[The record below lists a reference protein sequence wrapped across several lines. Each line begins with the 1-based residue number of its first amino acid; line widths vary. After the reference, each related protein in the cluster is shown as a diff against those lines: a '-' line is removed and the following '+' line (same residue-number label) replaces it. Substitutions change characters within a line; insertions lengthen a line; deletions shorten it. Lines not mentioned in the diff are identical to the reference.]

1 MTRIKSILLN
11 LIFFLNVLLVFF
23 WVFESKL
30 THLPTWLQVA
40 GRLHPMVLH
49 FPIALLI
56 VTVLFEWMGRNH
68 VADASW
74 NEKVELLISV
84 AAFSAT
90 ITAIFGLLLFHS
102 GDYISGP
109 DLLWH
114 KRIGIIT
121 ALLAGILVWLRNKQ
135 RTVYWVTFLVGI
147 FTVVIAG
154 HLGASVTHG
163 EGFIT
168 APLKEKK
175 DKIKNIDEAVV
186 FPDFIQPILNEKCI
200 GCHNPN
206 KSKGDLLLTTRENI
220 LKGGKDGKVI
230 VVGNPDSSLLYRY
243 LVLPMLDDKH
253 MPPEGKPQLETSE
266 LRLLY
271 WWILSGATF
280 DKKFAELKPVDS
292 IRSIAKTLYGIS
304 SPLEELK
311 IPFASEKTIAKLNN
325 IQRGVR
331 QISLDQPYID
341 VFLANRKDLK
351 QSDLEQLSDVKDQ
364 IISVDLS
371 NSSLNDD
378 LVKIIAGFPHIQK
391 LFIENTDVSDKGI
404 QTLAGLKYL
413 EYLNISRTNVSEKA
427 LPSLQNFPSLRRVYF
442 YETNIPVADLKAYQQ
457 SRMGL
462 TIGYTPDLST
472 DTAFRGRLTDPTV
485 KIDSNIFLNYASI
498 DMSYR
503 LKSVQIRY
511 TLNGKDPD
519 SSSILY
525 EKPLQ
530 VDSNCVVKVRA
541 TRSGWINSPVQ
552 TFKMKKAKYKFADAH
567 LAKEPDKK
575 YIARMDTT
583 LIDLQEGT
591 ESFSDGK
598 YLGYYGDDME
608 AKLDLGAE
616 QKISKISLGYIIDH
630 GSFVMSPKMVEVWG
644 SNKEGVPMKKLGTVI
659 TEDLKMRKDPAKA
672 YASCKFSPQKLRWIE
687 VRAINMGKLP
697 KWHPSKGS
705 KSWIFLDEV
714 FAE

>member
-11 LIFFLNVLLVFF
+11 IIFFLNVLLVFF
-23 WVFESKL
+23 WIFESKL

-56 VTVLFEWMGRNH
+56 VTVLFEWMGRKH
-68 VADASW
+68 EGELSW
-74 NEKVELLISV
+74 NEKIELLITI

-90 ITAIFGLLLFHS
+90 VTAIFGLLLFHS

-121 ALLAGILVWLRNKQ
+121 ALLAGVLVWLRNKQ
-135 RTVYWVTFLVGI
+135 RIVYWVTFLIGI
-147 FTVVIAG
+147 SAVVIAG

-168 APLKEKK
+168 APFNEKK
-175 DKIKNIDEAVV
+175 VKIKNIDEAVV

-206 KSKGDLLLTTRENI
+206 KSKGDLLLTSRENI
-220 LKGGKDGKVI
+220 LKGGKDGKI
-230 VVGNPDSSLLYRY
+230 IIAGNPDSSLLFRY

-253 MPPEGKPQLETSE
+253 MPPEGKPQLENSE
-266 LRLLY
+266 LRLIY
-271 WWILSGATF
+271 WWINSGATF

-292 IRSIAKTLYGIS
+292 IRSMAKSLYGIS

-311 IPFASEKTIAKLNN
+311 IPFADAKSIAELNS

-341 VFLANRKDLK
+341 VFLANRKDLQ
-351 QSDLEQLSDVKDQ
+351 QSDLEQLSKVKDQ
-364 IISVDLS
+364 IISIDLS
-371 NSSLNDD
+371 NSSLNDEQC
-378 LVKIIAGFPHIQK
+378 KIIAGFPHVQK
-391 LFIENTDVSDKGI
+391 LFLENTDVSDKGI
-404 QTLAGLKYL
+404 QSFAALKYL
-413 EYLNISRTNVSEKA
+413 EYLNISRTNVTEHS
-427 LPSLQNFPSLRRVYF
+427 LPTLQNFPSLRRVYF

-462 TIGYTPDLST
+462 TIGYTPDLSS
-472 DTAFRGRLTDPTV
+472 DTAFRGRLTDPTI
-485 KIDSNIFLNYASI
+485 KIDSNIFLKYASV
-498 DMSYR
+498 DMTYR

-519 SSSILY
+519 SSSTLY

-530 VDSNCVVKVRA
+530 VDSNCVIKVRA
-541 TRSGWINSPVQ
+541 IRTGWINSAVQ
-552 TFKMKKAKYKFADAH
+552 TFPMKKAKYKFAEAH
-567 LAKEPDKK
+567 LAKEPDKR
-575 YIARMDTT
+575 YNARLDTT
-583 LIDLQEGT
+583 LIDLQEGSENFT
-591 ESFSDGK
+591 DGK
-598 YLGYYGDDME
+598 YIGYEGEDMDV
-608 AKLDLGAE
+608 KLDLGTE
-616 QKISKISLGYIIDH
+616 EKISKISLGYMINH
-630 GSFVMSPKMVEVWG
+630 GSFVVSPKMVEVWG
-644 SNKEGVPMKKLGTVI
+644 SKTAGAPMKKLGTVI
-659 TEDLKMRKDPAKA
+659 TEDSKMRKDAVKA
-672 YASCKFSPQKLRWIE
+672 YANCKFAPQTLRWIE
-687 VRAINMGKLP
+687 VRAINIGKLP
-697 KWHPSKGS
+697 KWHPSKGN